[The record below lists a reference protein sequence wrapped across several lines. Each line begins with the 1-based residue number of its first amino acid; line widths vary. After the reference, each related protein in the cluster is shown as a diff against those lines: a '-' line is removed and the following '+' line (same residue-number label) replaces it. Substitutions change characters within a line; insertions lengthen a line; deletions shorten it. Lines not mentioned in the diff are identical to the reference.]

1 MFTALASLFP
11 GRDAFT
17 LLDGGSDEATEFE
30 HAGARYRLV
39 CARRDGALAALAAL
53 AALGPDE
60 VVHDLLTGREAAAS
74 EMHAAVANGMGGG
87 DGALQVVMARLR

>member
-53 AALGPDE
+53 GPDE